1 MPSRQ
6 PWLWQR
12 AKCHIWGLRCP
23 SVPLH
28 FFPYP
33 SRYGSGR
40 KFPLFFSL
48 GLEVHLAAV
57 WIYSPKPGAAPGSP
71 RVPAACLGEGWE
83 QHTTPGF
90 VPLRL
95 LVLVPV
101 PALPVFKDPVYC
113 LGSKYPRKGGGWEE
127 TERKVNSVI

>member
-1 MPSRQ
+1 MLQRGFTPKNWGQLQEAPVSQLQ
-6 PWLWQR
+6 P
-12 AKCHIWGLRCP
+12 C
-23 SVPLH
+23 
-28 FFPYP
+28 
-33 SRYGSGR
+33 
-40 KFPLFFSL
+40 
-48 GLEVHLAAV
+48 
-57 WIYSPKPGAAPGSP
+57 
-71 RVPAACLGEGWE
+71 PAACLGEGWE

-90 VPLRL
+90 VLLRL